1 MSSLPSKHLYC
12 LIDFMPT
19 MERKIQQRN
28 AVEDALR
35 GFRMVGKIDCSGI
48 EVMQD
53 NGLWWIEMLVPMEDG
68 RYPENEISNIR
79 RQLIDCFDYDE
90 SDLKI
95 GDNVK
100 NPDMIFQTEN
110 PATSHVKLQVVD
122 RR

>member
-1 MSSLPSKHLYC
+1 
-12 LIDFMPT
+12 
-19 MERKIQQRN
+19 
-28 AVEDALR
+28 
-35 GFRMVGKIDCSGI
+35 MVGKINCSNI

-53 NGLWWIEMLVPMEDG
+53 NGLWWIEMLVPMENG
-68 RYPENEISNIR
+68 EYPENEISSIK

-100 NPDMIFQTEN
+100 NPDMIFETEN
-110 PATSHVKLQVVD
+110 PSTSHVKLQVVD

>member
-1 MSSLPSKHLYC
+1 MSSLPSKRLYC
-12 LIDFMPT
+12 FIDFVLT
-19 MERKIQQRN
+19 MESKIQQRN

-35 GFRMVGKIDCSGI
+35 AFRMVGKIDCSNI

-68 RYPENEISNIR
+68 RYPENEISNIK

-100 NPDMIFQTEN
+100 NSDMIFETEN
-110 PATSHVKLQVVD
+110 PATSHIKLQVVD

>member
-1 MSSLPSKHLYC
+1 
-12 LIDFMPT
+12 
-19 MERKIQQRN
+19 
-28 AVEDALR
+28 
-35 GFRMVGKIDCSGI
+35 MVGKIDCSNI

-68 RYPENEISNIR
+68 RYPENEISNIK

-100 NPDMIFQTEN
+100 NSDMIFETEN
-110 PATSHVKLQVVD
+110 PATSHIKLQVVD